1 MLPFRLALS
10 STLLL
15 LAVLMTLGLNLQL
28 GRRPLCARR
37 AHHLLYF
44 LICMGTLTTGTLAGL
59 DGRVRWPFLA
69 LFALLLGMSRTRPGR
84 PAHWRLAGL
93 ISLLYA
99 AVAWQL
105 W

>member
-1 MLPFRLALS
+1 MLPFRLALAF
-10 STLLL
+10 TLLP
-15 LAVLMTLGLNLQL
+15 LAVLMALGLNLQL
-28 GRRPLCARR
+28 GRRPLSARR

-44 LICMGTLTTGTLAGL
+44 LVTLGTLTTGTLALLG
-59 DGRVRWPFLA
+59 GRVWWPFLA

-99 AVAWQL
+99 AAAWQL